1 MQRTSVCVVVIA
13 LLSGARCMPAQ
24 DKDIKALAATFADTL
39 VKLSKKTIAVVD
51 FNDLQG
57 NVTELGR
64 YLAEQVSVALAMTDK
79 GIEVIDRT
87 HLKVLL
93 QENKLSSSAT
103 MNEPK
108 NRANAPGIIDPAT
121 ARKLGQIAGVDVLV
135 TGTLTPFGDS
145 VQLAVKALDATTAHI
160 IGASTTDIAKT
171 KAIEELLSRGITANA
186 APTPQPMGSAT
197 PNPSASIQEHGFLF
211 EPLYCK
217 TSGGNT
223 GCLIR
228 ITNTTNQ
235 SVDFYVFATE
245 SQSTLIDDRGNQYTP
260 KGMQFGNTGGRGST
274 NISKTVPP
282 NLPMNLF
289 LSYEDVSPSATRA
302 SLMLNLQGEERF
314 AVVLRNIPLTK

>member
-93 QENKLSSSAT
+93 QENKLSSS
-103 MNEPK
+103 
-108 NRANAPGIIDPAT
+108 GIIDPAT

-145 VQLAVKALDATTAHI
+145 VQLAVKALDATPAHI

-235 SVDFYVFATE
+235 SVDFYVFAT
-245 SQSTLIDDRGNQYTP
+245 
-260 KGMQFGNTGGRGST
+260 
-274 NISKTVPP
+274 
-282 NLPMNLF
+282 
-289 LSYEDVSPSATRA
+289 A
-302 SLMLNLQGEERF
+302 
-314 AVVLRNIPLTK
+314 

>member
-1 MQRTSVCVVVIA
+1 
-13 LLSGARCMPAQ
+13 MPAQ

-93 QENKLSSSAT
+93 QENKLSSS
-103 MNEPK
+103 
-108 NRANAPGIIDPAT
+108 GIIDPAT